1 MTNIYILKLQHGKYY
16 VGKTDN
22 LERRKQE
29 HINGTCSWTKKHPPI
44 SVEQIIPNASD
55 FDEDKYT
62 KIYMDKYGI
71 DNVRGGS
78 YVTEELDELQYYSVQ
93 KEIWAVKN
101 LCNQCGRDGHFVKN
115 CKYKKDVNGND
126 IYEQDPYI
134 CKMCDKEF
142 DNDYM
147 LEKHE
152 RYCKNKKIIK
162 IKTCFECGESG
173 HYANECPNEEDEETF
188 NCRYCDKEFET
199 QKGAI
204 FHENVHCKN
213 KNKNVNITKSSSSS
227 SVTCYR
233 CGRDGHKLPDCYAR
247 TDVNGDYI
255 DSDDSD

>member
-29 HINGTCSWTKKHPPI
+29 HINGTACSWTKKHPLI

-62 KIYMDKYGI
+62 KEYMHKFGI
-71 DNVRGGS
+71 DNVRGAA
-78 YVTEELDELQYYSVQ
+78 YVKDELDEGEIQQIQ
-93 KEIWAVKN
+93 KEIWGAKN
-101 LCNQCGRDGHFVKN
+101 LCNKCGRDGHFVKS
-115 CKYKKDVNGND
+115 CRAKTDVNGNSLVYYVCEYCEED
-126 IYEQDPYI
+126 
-134 CKMCDKEF
+134 F
-142 DNDYM
+142 DTEESC
-147 LEKHE
+147 EKHE
-152 RYCKNKKIIK
+152 RYCKSKKIIK

-173 HYANECPNEEDEETF
+173 HYTNECPNEEDEETF

-213 KNKNVNITKSSSSS
+213 KNKNVNITKSSRSS

-233 CGRDGHKLPDCYAR
+233 CGRGGHKSPDCYAR
-247 TDVNGDYI
+247 TDVDGDYI
-255 DSDDSD
+255 DSDSD

>member
-22 LERRKQE
+22 IERRKQE
-29 HINGTCSWTKKHPPI
+29 HINGTACSWTKKHPPI

-62 KIYMDKYGI
+62 KEYMHKYGI

-78 YVTEELDELQYYSVQ
+78 YVSDKLDEIQYYTVQ
-93 KEIWAVKN
+93 KEIWGAKN
-101 LCNQCGRDGHFVKN
+101 LCTQCGRNGHFVKS
-115 CKYKKDVNGND
+115 CCAKTDVNGNSLVY
-126 IYEQDPYI
+126 YECEYCEED
-134 CKMCDKEF
+134 F
-142 DNDYM
+142 DTEESC
-147 LEKHE
+147 EKHE
-152 RYCKNKKIIK
+152 RYCKSKKTTK
-162 IKTCFECGESG
+162 IKTCFDCGETG
-173 HYANECPNEEDEETF
+173 HYANEFPNEETF

-204 FHENVHCKN
+204 FHENIHCKN
-213 KNKNVNITKSSSSS
+213 KNKNVNITKSSRSS

-233 CGRDGHKLPDCYAR
+233 CGRDGHKSSDCYAR
-247 TDVNGDYI
+247 TDVDGDYI